1 MNEIE
6 GTESIKEGPQV
17 RHNLKVSR
25 NAKKTSVTGEEWA
38 RWGGERD
45 EVKGVNQLIWGP
57 CRPCNA
63 LSFSFLMIWDISE

>member
-6 GTESIKEGPQV
+6 GTESIWGGNRSTESIKEGPQV

-25 NAKKTSVTGEEWA
+25 NAKKTSVTGEECA

-45 EVKGVNQLIWGP
+45 EVKGVSQLIDLYYLGQ
-57 CRPCNA
+57 
-63 LSFSFLMIWDISE
+63 MT